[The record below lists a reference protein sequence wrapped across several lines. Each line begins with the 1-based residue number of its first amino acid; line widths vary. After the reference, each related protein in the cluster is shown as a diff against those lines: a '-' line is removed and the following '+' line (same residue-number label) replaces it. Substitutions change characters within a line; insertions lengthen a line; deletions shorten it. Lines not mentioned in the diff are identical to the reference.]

1 MKKKNLLKASI
12 TAVIA
17 LAIVSCSKNAEK
29 NLNQAS
35 QQQASTEE
43 MMKEKGANPDEV
55 SVAGNTN
62 SIGQDV
68 NSATGRDDN
77 AHYVY
82 TETNSA
88 AGNQVLVYKVKTDG
102 TLSLQSTTTSGGLG
116 TGKGLG
122 SQGSLALDKNHEWL
136 YAVNAGSNS
145 VSSFKVHEN
154 GNLTLAYTEST
165 EGTTPVSLST
175 HDNLLYVLNR
185 GSDNIHGLRIGQGGA
200 LSQIEGSTKS
210 LSSTAV
216 DAPQISFTPN
226 GDRIVVTEKAT
237 NTISTFRVRNN
248 GSIENGVFTPSK
260 GVTPFGFDFSRDK
273 FLIVSNASGG
283 VAGASTSTSYF
294 IGFNGKPKDI
304 NGAVP
309 NFQGSTCWLA
319 TTKYGRFAFTSNTGS
334 NNISSYYIAPWGGLY
349 LVDGEAAKSDLAPG
363 DIAVTGNNY
372 NVYALTAK
380 SNTISQYH
388 RKLLGGLEYIGSKT
402 GIPPSAAGLATF

>member
-1 MKKKNLLKASI
+1 MKKTSLLKASI
-12 TAVIA
+12 TAIIA
-17 LAIVSCSKNAEK
+17 LAIVSCNKTADKNVT
-29 NLNQAS
+29 QPS
-35 QQQASTEE
+35 QSMAPTEE
-43 MMKEKGANPDEV
+43 MMKENGANPDEA
-55 SVAGNTN
+55 SVAGNAN
-62 SIGQDV
+62 NISQDV
-68 NSATGRDDN
+68 NGAKSRNDN
-77 AHYVY
+77 GHYVY

-88 AGNQVLVYKVKTDG
+88 AGNHILVYRVKGDG
-102 TLSLQSTTTSGGLG
+102 SLSLQATTASGGLG
-116 TGKGLG
+116 TDKGLG

-154 GNLTLAYTEST
+154 GSLTLAHTEST

-185 GSDNIHGLRIGQGGA
+185 GSDNIHGLRIGQGGT
-200 LSQIEGSTKS
+200 LSQIEGSTKL
-210 LSSTAV
+210 LSGTAV

-237 NTISTFRVRNN
+237 NTISTFRVKNN
-248 GSIENGVFTPSK
+248 GSIDNGVFTPSK

-273 FLIVSNASGG
+273 FLVVSNASGG
-283 VAGASTSTSYF
+283 VAGASTTTSYF

-349 LVDGEAAKSDLAPG
+349 LVDAIAAKSDLAPA
-363 DIAVTGNNY
+363 DIVVAGNNY

-388 RKLLGGLEYIGSKT
+388 RKLLGGLEYIGSEA
-402 GIPPSAAGLATF
+402 GIPTSAAGLATY